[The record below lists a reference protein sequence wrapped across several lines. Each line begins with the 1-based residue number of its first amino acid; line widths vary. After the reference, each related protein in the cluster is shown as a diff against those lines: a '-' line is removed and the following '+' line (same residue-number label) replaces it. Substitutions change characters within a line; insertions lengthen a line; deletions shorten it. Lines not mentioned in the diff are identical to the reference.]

1 MCVCIHVCVCTSDRI
16 NLKTFQSVGESHVA
30 QTKGWLSV
38 ADQVGFFPVFIL
50 FEFVDEIF
58 VFLQAVLWKLSFLD
72 VSTHCYLKNFSWL
85 ILSIIYLWSSLAGQK
100 YVGRAYRGELSSEA
114 HICPVNYLSI
124 WTMSIH
130 WRRQK
135 PAGIELNEGKEE
147 TLLLIPPTHQTF
159 ALINR
164 QSLLLTG

>member
-58 VFLQAVLWKLSFLD
+58 VFLQAVL
-72 VSTHCYLKNFSWL
+72 
-85 ILSIIYLWSSLAGQK
+85 
-100 YVGRAYRGELSSEA
+100 
-114 HICPVNYLSI
+114 
-124 WTMSIH
+124 
-130 WRRQK
+130 
-135 PAGIELNEGKEE
+135 
-147 TLLLIPPTHQTF
+147 
-159 ALINR
+159 
-164 QSLLLTG
+164 